1 MDNNKVA
8 DRMTELTKRMM
19 DSINDLQKINDRTVQ
34 ELTKQQLEAAE
45 GFITAGARQLKDLS
59 SAKTIQ
65 EAVSTQADIASNL
78 GKMMVDNAKR
88 TMEVLT
94 QSQNELKS
102 LIDKNITKLVEE
114 AKAGL
119 E

>member
-8 DRMTELTKRMM
+8 ERMTDLTKKMM
-19 DSINDLQKINDRTVQ
+19 DSISDLQRINDRTVQ

-45 GFITAGARQLKDLS
+45 GFITAGAKQLKDLS

-65 EAVSTQADIASNL
+65 EAVSTQADIATNL

-88 TMEVLT
+88 TMDVLT
-94 QSQNELKS
+94 QGQNELKV
-102 LIDKNITKLVEE
+102 LIEKNITKLVEE